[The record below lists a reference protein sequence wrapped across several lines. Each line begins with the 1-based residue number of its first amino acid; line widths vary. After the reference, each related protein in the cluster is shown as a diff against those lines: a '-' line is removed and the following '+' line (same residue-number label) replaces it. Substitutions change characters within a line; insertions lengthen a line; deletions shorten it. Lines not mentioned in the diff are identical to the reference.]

1 MQERAHHIS
10 PLSRTP
16 LALFLA
22 LALALLGAAYWS
34 TFVWLW
40 ERAMAPDSYYSHA
53 LLIPFISAYLIWRR
67 RERLRE
73 FQWESSL
80 MGLVLILFALAA
92 HLLSVLLDVYF
103 TSGFS
108 ILALVFGLSLYL
120 FGYRITREL
129 LFPLGFLV
137 FMFPLPGAALDAIG
151 VPMKL
156 FVTTS
161 GAKIVE
167 LLGIPVIQEGFQ
179 LHFPSASLVI
189 GNPCSGL
196 RSLISLLALGSLY
209 AYFLTVPLHV
219 FISMLIVSIPIALF
233 SNIVRVL
240 TLSLIA
246 HRYGSSAA
254 TGSVHDLSGFVVFV
268 LALVLLLGIGRLFE
282 WRLSKHGSR

>member
-1 MQERAHHIS
+1 MAVIMVGV
-10 PLSRTP
+10 L
-16 LALFLA
+16 LFCI
-22 LALALLGAAYWS
+22 AYWP

-40 ERAMAPDSYYSHA
+40 ERATAADSYYSHA
-53 LLIPFISAYLIWRR
+53 LLVPFLSAYLVWRR
-67 RERLRE
+67 KESVRKL
-73 FQWESSL
+73 QWQPSA
-80 MGLVLILFALAA
+80 MGFVLILSALAV
-92 HLLSVLLDVYF
+92 HVLSMLLDVYF

-108 ILALVFGLSLYL
+108 ILVLIFGLSLYL

-137 FMFPLPGAALDAIG
+137 FMFPLPGAALDAVG

-161 GAKIVE
+161 GARIVE

-209 AYFLTVPLHV
+209 AYFLAAPLRV
-219 FISMLIVSIPIALF
+219 VAPILLASIPIALF
-233 SNIVRVL
+233 SNIVRVVM
-240 TLSLIA
+240 LSLITY
-246 HRYGSSAA
+246 RYGSDAA
-254 TGSVHDLSGFVVFV
+254 SGSLHDVSGIAVFV
-268 LALVLLLGIGRLFE
+268 LALVLLLATGKLFE
-282 WRLSKHGSR
+282 WRLSRHGWRS